1 MILLDNTPVVLGN
14 VAPGVKSTDA
24 INLDQ
29 LNKSLT
35 VTPFG
40 IYSSSGYPRV
50 GGGSWPISEFNEVY
64 ASDIGT
70 MTTAGRL
77 TVSQTGLYQVLA
89 MVTFY
94 SENAKGYLQIM
105 VNEKMSAEGGYFQIA
120 NNDRHGVQ
128 INQLMKL
135 TAGDILTF
143 NVNATELTGRLTF
156 VRDQTTISLFLLV

>member
-1 MILLDNTPVVLGN
+1 
-14 VAPGVKSTDA
+14 
-24 INLDQ
+24 
-29 LNKSLT
+29 
-35 VTPFG
+35 
-40 IYSSSGYPRV
+40 
-50 GGGSWPISEFNEVY
+50 
-64 ASDIGT
+64 
-70 MTTAGRL
+70 
-77 TVSQTGLYQVLA
+77 

>member
-77 TVSQTGLYQVLA
+77 TVSQTGLY
-89 MVTFY
+89 
-94 SENAKGYLQIM
+94 
-105 VNEKMSAEGGYFQIA
+105 
-120 NNDRHGVQ
+120 
-128 INQLMKL
+128 
-135 TAGDILTF
+135 
-143 NVNATELTGRLTF
+143 
-156 VRDQTTISLFLLV
+156 